1 MTQEQ
6 HNALLKQ
13 LLGKN
18 LKANPE
24 VCGLF
29 YSDNI
34 ESYQRL
40 FYFFLNCTSILIQKK
55 KWDFNDFFFTGY

>member
-34 ESYQRL
+34 ESYQKL
-40 FYFFLNCTSILIQKK
+40 FYFFSTVPVHV
-55 KWDFNDFFFTGY
+55 F